1 MQQLCSAGQD
11 ELPSLLRMWPS
22 WTSGGRLSSK
32 EDVGKR
38 DEVTG
43 EGQPVT
49 VTAKEP
55 PARPSMSK
63 AASPMLLDSGAQVTM
78 VGRGWMEEALPHVDI
93 QPLESLPLDEPLVI
107 SAANGTDVPFD
118 GWADVELQI
127 GNKHCGY
134 VTIQVPM
141 LISQNCLNCPLLGS
155 NVLVEIIKEQRSEVD
170 ISALLKETLSIN
182 DSAVEALVAACQMLT
197 PGETAVE
204 CSVRT
209 GKTGS
214 TIPAGQICEVR
225 CRVREWP
232 SGGVMLFQPD
242 VVSNCPE
249 GLDLFQALVD
259 VPSGSTKIVKI
270 PVQNPTKHDI
280 YLPKRTVL
288 GTLEEVT
295 EVKPVNC
302 FPGGLEPMS
311 PNTVSTSSAQ
321 VSTDKQRGTSEK
333 NKTEDTTTQ
342 RWHPPV
348 DVSHLE
354 RHEQNIV
361 RDMLYEESDV
371 FAKDDCDIGCIPN
384 LQLKIH
390 LKDDTPVQTSYN
402 SVPKPLYREVK
413 DYVQNLLDQGWIRK
427 STSSYSSPVVCV
439 RKKDKS
445 LRLCIDFRGLNRK
458 TIPDRHPLPR
468 IQDLLDSLGGYSW
481 FSILDQGS
489 AYHQGFVDESSRHLT
504 AFSTPWGLY
513 EWTRLPFGLTN
524 APAAFQRCMEGVLDG
539 LRDECCS
546 PYLDDVL
553 CFSKTFHDHVEDLR
567 RVLCRLREYGIKLRP
582 KKCDLFKSQVRYL
595 GRLVTREG
603 VQIDPEDIEA
613 VQHLKEKEPKNVG
626 EVRALL
632 GFLGY
637 YRTFIQDFSR
647 IARPLFQLIES
658 PSEPSQ
664 RATKVK
670 SKNTKSGQLLSKTPV
685 YWTPDHSAVVSRLV
699 DMLTSPPILAYPD
712 YDLPFVLHTDA
723 SNEGLGAVLYQEQ
736 GNKLRVIAYGSRT
749 LTPAEKN
756 YHLHSSKLE
765 FLALKWAICD
775 KFRDYLYYAPT
786 FTVYTDNN
794 PLTYVLSS
802 ARLNAVGHRWVGELA
817 DFHFTIKYRPGKSNT
832 DADTLS
838 RHPVHLDGHLKEFT
852 ETVSPDVVSAIWQ
865 GDTAVKDGDVPWVA
879 ALQLQ
884 SDVSD
889 AHFGGTPVITP
900 ESVRDAQKEDAP
912 ICEVIN
918 LKKNGWSPQDKGK
931 RQMGRETRRLVH
943 EWNRLRLDK
952 GILYRQTGQRK
963 QLVLPSKLKAT
974 VLKHLHDDMGHVGAD
989 KVIHLARERFYWPF
1003 MQQDIEDYVIRQCQ
1017 CIKQKHPNRP
1027 ERAPMGSITTSAP
1040 FELISIDYLHLEQSK
1055 GGYEYILVLVDHFT
1069 RFGQAYATKN
1079 KSGRT
1084 AAEKIFYD
1092 FIPRFGYPAK
1102 LHHDQGREFE
1112 NSLFQR
1118 LQQLAG
1124 ISHSRTTPYHPQG
1137 NPVERLNRT
1146 LLQMLRTLQEEKK
1159 TEWKDHLPHIV
1170 HAYNCTRHEGTGYSP
1185 FFLLYG
1191 RAPRLPV
1198 DLLFDLRPE
1207 EGPRSRQEYAQK
1219 WASRMQE
1226 AYKIASETSGKRSAK
1241 GKKYYDQHV
1250 KGITLQP
1257 GDRVLVRNL
1266 SERGGPGKLR
1276 AYWEKKVHRVVEKMG
1291 DGPVYRVQPETGERT
1306 LRVLH
1311 RNLLLPVNDLPLE
1324 VPPSQSAPR
1333 QRQRQTDCY
1342 RNNRETVEQESEH
1355 SEEEEEYT
1363 YCLRT
1368 IPVYSRRR
1376 VRPASPQSNPPDEL
1390 RPIAPEFQPL
1400 RHTEMSTEQQRDP
1413 VTVPDPVQ
1421 TPDQQAAVPP
1431 PAQEVQ
1437 GEPITDDTAEEAD
1450 SREQEDNDGPAVELS
1465 EEEVQPVRRSARARR
1480 PREMLTYDNLGQPSY
1495 RSWGPGAN
1503 LMFAYA
1509 PYPMSHLPL
1518 PLNPCPIPSFYP
1530 AVPEHC
1536 FYPAQAVWTC

>member
-1 MQQLCSAGQD
+1 
-11 ELPSLLRMWPS
+11 
-22 WTSGGRLSSK
+22 
-32 EDVGKR
+32 
-38 DEVTG
+38 
-43 EGQPVT
+43 
-49 VTAKEP
+49 
-55 PARPSMSK
+55 
-63 AASPMLLDSGAQVTM
+63 
-78 VGRGWMEEALPHVDI
+78 
-93 QPLESLPLDEPLVI
+93 
-107 SAANGTDVPFD
+107 
-118 GWADVELQI
+118 
-127 GNKHCGY
+127 
-134 VTIQVPM
+134 
-141 LISQNCLNCPLLGS
+141 
-155 NVLVEIIKEQRSEVD
+155 
-170 ISALLKETLSIN
+170 
-182 DSAVEALVAACQMLT
+182 
-197 PGETAVE
+197 
-204 CSVRT
+204 
-209 GKTGS
+209 
-214 TIPAGQICEVR
+214 
-225 CRVREWP
+225 
-232 SGGVMLFQPD
+232 
-242 VVSNCPE
+242 
-249 GLDLFQALVD
+249 
-259 VPSGSTKIVKI
+259 
-270 PVQNPTKHDI
+270 
-280 YLPKRTVL
+280 
-288 GTLEEVT
+288 
-295 EVKPVNC
+295 
-302 FPGGLEPMS
+302 
-311 PNTVSTSSAQ
+311 
-321 VSTDKQRGTSEK
+321 
-333 NKTEDTTTQ
+333 
-342 RWHPPV
+342 
-348 DVSHLE
+348 
-354 RHEQNIV
+354 
-361 RDMLYEESDV
+361 MLYEESDV
-371 FAKDDCDIGCIPN
+371 FAKDDCDIGCIPS

-567 RVLCRLREYGIKLRP
+567 RVLCRLREY
-582 KKCDLFKSQVRYL
+582 
-595 GRLVTREG
+595 
-603 VQIDPEDIEA
+603 
-613 VQHLKEKEPKNVG
+613 
-626 EVRALL
+626 
-632 GFLGY
+632 
-637 YRTFIQDFSR
+637 
-647 IARPLFQLIES
+647 
-658 PSEPSQ
+658 
-664 RATKVK
+664 
-670 SKNTKSGQLLSKTPV
+670 
-685 YWTPDHSAVVSRLV
+685 
-699 DMLTSPPILAYPD
+699 
-712 YDLPFVLHTDA
+712 
-723 SNEGLGAVLYQEQ
+723 
-736 GNKLRVIAYGSRT
+736 
-749 LTPAEKN
+749 
-756 YHLHSSKLE
+756 
-765 FLALKWAICD
+765 
-775 KFRDYLYYAPT
+775 
-786 FTVYTDNN
+786 
-794 PLTYVLSS
+794 

-1170 HAYNCTRHEGTGYSP
+1170 HAYNCTRHEGT
-1185 FFLLYG
+1185 
-1191 RAPRLPV
+1191 
-1198 DLLFDLRPE
+1198 
-1207 EGPRSRQEYAQK
+1207 
-1219 WASRMQE
+1219 
-1226 AYKIASETSGKRSAK
+1226 
-1241 GKKYYDQHV
+1241 
-1250 KGITLQP
+1250 
-1257 GDRVLVRNL
+1257 
-1266 SERGGPGKLR
+1266 
-1276 AYWEKKVHRVVEKMG
+1276 
-1291 DGPVYRVQPETGERT
+1291 
-1306 LRVLH
+1306 
-1311 RNLLLPVNDLPLE
+1311 
-1324 VPPSQSAPR
+1324 
-1333 QRQRQTDCY
+1333 
-1342 RNNRETVEQESEH
+1342 
-1355 SEEEEEYT
+1355 
-1363 YCLRT
+1363 
-1368 IPVYSRRR
+1368 
-1376 VRPASPQSNPPDEL
+1376 
-1390 RPIAPEFQPL
+1390 
-1400 RHTEMSTEQQRDP
+1400 
-1413 VTVPDPVQ
+1413 DPVQ

-1437 GEPITDDTAEEAD
+1437 GELITDDTAEEAD
-1450 SREQEDNDGPAVELS
+1450 SREQEDNDEPAVELS
-1465 EEEVQPVRRSARARR
+1465 EEEVQPVRRSARAQR
-1480 PREMLTYDNLGQPSY
+1480 PREMLTYDTLGQPSY
-1495 RSWGPGAN
+1495 QSWGPGAN

>member
-1 MQQLCSAGQD
+1 
-11 ELPSLLRMWPS
+11 
-22 WTSGGRLSSK
+22 
-32 EDVGKR
+32 
-38 DEVTG
+38 
-43 EGQPVT
+43 
-49 VTAKEP
+49 
-55 PARPSMSK
+55 
-63 AASPMLLDSGAQVTM
+63 
-78 VGRGWMEEALPHVDI
+78 
-93 QPLESLPLDEPLVI
+93 
-107 SAANGTDVPFD
+107 
-118 GWADVELQI
+118 
-127 GNKHCGY
+127 
-134 VTIQVPM
+134 
-141 LISQNCLNCPLLGS
+141 
-155 NVLVEIIKEQRSEVD
+155 
-170 ISALLKETLSIN
+170 
-182 DSAVEALVAACQMLT
+182 
-197 PGETAVE
+197 
-204 CSVRT
+204 
-209 GKTGS
+209 
-214 TIPAGQICEVR
+214 
-225 CRVREWP
+225 
-232 SGGVMLFQPD
+232 
-242 VVSNCPE
+242 
-249 GLDLFQALVD
+249 
-259 VPSGSTKIVKI
+259 
-270 PVQNPTKHDI
+270 
-280 YLPKRTVL
+280 
-288 GTLEEVT
+288 
-295 EVKPVNC
+295 
-302 FPGGLEPMS
+302 
-311 PNTVSTSSAQ
+311 
-321 VSTDKQRGTSEK
+321 
-333 NKTEDTTTQ
+333 
-342 RWHPPV
+342 
-348 DVSHLE
+348 
-354 RHEQNIV
+354 
-361 RDMLYEESDV
+361 MLYEESDV
-371 FAKDDCDIGCIPN
+371 FAKDDCDIGCIPS

-567 RVLCRLREYGIKLRP
+567 RVLCRLREY
-582 KKCDLFKSQVRYL
+582 
-595 GRLVTREG
+595 
-603 VQIDPEDIEA
+603 
-613 VQHLKEKEPKNVG
+613 
-626 EVRALL
+626 
-632 GFLGY
+632 
-637 YRTFIQDFSR
+637 
-647 IARPLFQLIES
+647 
-658 PSEPSQ
+658 
-664 RATKVK
+664 
-670 SKNTKSGQLLSKTPV
+670 
-685 YWTPDHSAVVSRLV
+685 
-699 DMLTSPPILAYPD
+699 
-712 YDLPFVLHTDA
+712 DA
-723 SNEGLGAVLYQEQ
+723 SNEGLGAVLYQQQ

-974 VLKHLHDDMGHVGAD
+974 VLKHLHDDMGH
-989 KVIHLARERFYWPF
+989 
-1003 MQQDIEDYVIRQCQ
+1003 
-1017 CIKQKHPNRP
+1017 
-1027 ERAPMGSITTSAP
+1027 
-1040 FELISIDYLHLEQSK
+1040 
-1055 GGYEYILVLVDHFT
+1055 
-1069 RFGQAYATKN
+1069 
-1079 KSGRT
+1079 
-1084 AAEKIFYD
+1084 
-1092 FIPRFGYPAK
+1092 
-1102 LHHDQGREFE
+1102 
-1112 NSLFQR
+1112 
-1118 LQQLAG
+1118 
-1124 ISHSRTTPYHPQG
+1124 G

-1170 HAYNCTRHEGTGYSP
+1170 HAYNY
-1185 FFLLYG
+1185 
-1191 RAPRLPV
+1191 
-1198 DLLFDLRPE
+1198 LLFDLKPE

-1226 AYKIASETSGKRSAK
+1226 AYKIASETRICRRGVVRANLELIGRKRFIEWLKRWETDLFTEFNQKQENA
-1241 GKKYYDQHV
+1241 
-1250 KGITLQP
+1250 
-1257 GDRVLVRNL
+1257 L
-1266 SERGGPGKLR
+1266 S
-1276 AYWEKKVHRVVEKMG
+1276 
-1291 DGPVYRVQPETGERT
+1291 
-1306 LRVLH
+1306 VLH

-1437 GEPITDDTAEEAD
+1437 GELITDDTAEEAD
-1450 SREQEDNDGPAVELS
+1450 SREQEDNDEPAVELS
-1465 EEEVQPVRRSARARR
+1465 EEEVQPVRRSARAQR
-1480 PREMLTYDNLGQPSY
+1480 PREMLTYDTLGQPSY
-1495 RSWGPGAN
+1495 QSWGPGAN

>member
-1 MQQLCSAGQD
+1 M
-11 ELPSLLRMWPS
+11 
-22 WTSGGRLSSK
+22 
-32 EDVGKR
+32 
-38 DEVTG
+38 
-43 EGQPVT
+43 T
-49 VTAKEP
+49 VTAKELL
-55 PARPSMSK
+55 AQPSMSK
-63 AASPMLLDSGAQVTM
+63 AASPVKAKAQCQPPTKKHLAQLIGKRCMVSCTLNGAPLQMLLDSGAQVTM
-78 VGRGWMEEALPHVDI
+78 VGRDWMEEALPHVKI

-118 GWADVELQI
+118 GWADVELRI

-134 VTIQVPM
+134 ATIQVPM

-155 NVLVEIIKEQRSEVD
+155 NVLVEIIKGQRNEVD

-182 DSAVEALVAACQMLT
+182 DSDVEALVSACQTLT

-232 SGGVMLFQPD
+232 RGGVMLFQPD
-242 VVSNCPE
+242 VVGNCPE

-270 PVQNPTKHDI
+270 PVQNPTKHVI

-295 EVKPVNC
+295 EIKPVNC
-302 FPGGLEPMS
+302 FPSGLEPMS
-311 PNTVSTSSAQ
+311 PNTVNTSSAQ
-321 VSTDKQRGTSEK
+321 VSTDKQRETNEK
-333 NKTEDTTTQ
+333 NKTEDTTGQ

-402 SVPKPLYREVK
+402 SVPKPLYKEVK

-439 RKKDKS
+439 RKKDKR

-567 RVLCRLREYGIKLRP
+567 RVLCRLREHGIKLRP
-582 KKCDLFKSQVRYL
+582 NKCELFKSQVRYL

-603 VQIDPEDIEA
+603 VQIDPKDIEA

-637 YRTFIQDFSR
+637 YRTFIRDFSR

-723 SNEGLGAVLYQEQ
+723 SNEGLGAVLYQQQ
-736 GNKLRVIAYGSRT
+736 GNELRVIAYGSRT

-865 GDTAVKDGDVPWVA
+865 GDKAVKDGDVPWVA

-889 AHFGGTPVITP
+889 VHSGGTPVITP
-900 ESVRDAQKEDAP
+900 ESVRAAQKEDAP

-918 LKKNGWSPQDKGK
+918 LKKNGWSPQDKEK

-1017 CIKQKHPNRP
+1017 CVKQKHPTRP

-1084 AAEKIFYD
+1084 AADKIFYD
-1092 FIPRFGYPAK
+1092 FIPRFGYPEK

-1198 DLLFDLRPE
+1198 DLLFDLKPE
-1207 EGPRSRQEYAQK
+1207 EGPRSRQEYARQ

-1226 AYKIASETSGKRSAK
+1226 AYKIASENSGKRSAM
-1241 GKKYYDQHV
+1241 GKKYCDQRV

-1276 AYWEKKVHRVVEKMG
+1276 AYWEKRVHRVVEKMG

-1324 VPPSQSAPR
+1324 VPLGQSAPR
-1333 QRQRQTDCY
+1333 KRQRQTDCH
-1342 RNNRETVEQESEH
+1342 RNNRETVEQEPEH

-1363 YCLRT
+1363 YCLRP

-1376 VRPASPQSNPPDEL
+1376 VASPQSNPPDEL

-1400 RHTEMSTEQQRDP
+1400 REVTDRAQKQQQHDP

-1421 TPDQQAAVPP
+1421 TPDQLATVPP

-1437 GEPITDDTAEEAD
+1437 GELRTDDTAEVAD
-1450 SREQEDNDGPAVELS
+1450 SREQEDNDERAMELS
-1465 EEEVQPVRRSARARR
+1465 EEEVQPVRRSARAQR
-1480 PREMLTYDNLGQPSY
+1480 PREMLTYDHLGQPSY
-1495 RSWGPGAN
+1495 QSWGPGAS

-1509 PYPMSHLPL
+1509 PYPMSHLSL

-1530 AVPEHC
+1530 AVPEHR